1 MDRSDGK
8 KRMGDGD
15 GKKRMREGDGGFFFT
30 HKGPEWRGFRM
41 AVSMVTNVGNRI
53 PHKELNTDHLVTFP
67 STWTVHIK
75 HLHQQKF
82 RNT

>member
-15 GKKRMREGDGGFFFT
+15 GKKRMGEGDGGFFA
-30 HKGPEWRGFRM
+30 HKGPEWRYFRM
-41 AVSMVTNVGNRI
+41 AVSMVTNAGTRI
-53 PHKELNTDHLVTFP
+53 PHKELNMDRLIKFP
-67 STWTVHIK
+67 FTGTVHIK
-75 HLHQQKF
+75 PLHQQEF

>member
-30 HKGPEWRGFRM
+30 HKGPE
-41 AVSMVTNVGNRI
+41 
-53 PHKELNTDHLVTFP
+53 
-67 STWTVHIK
+67 
-75 HLHQQKF
+75 
-82 RNT
+82 